1 MIHDFIHVEIPSA
14 NLQRAAKF
22 YHEVFGW
29 NMNYVAEADYMLFE
43 TGGAINGAF
52 YHSPQH
58 TGRQGV
64 VVYVEVNNLE
74 ETLALVTQHGGATVV
89 NKTTVDER
97 GSFALFSD
105 PDGNVLGIWE
115 GEHEEEK

>member
-1 MIHDFIHVEIPSA
+1 MAYDFIHVEIPSA

-29 NMNYVAEADYMLFE
+29 KMKYVEEADYMLFE
-43 TGGAINGAF
+43 TGGHINGAF

-58 TGRQGV
+58 AGRQGV
-64 VVYVEVNNLE
+64 VVYIETQNIAQ
-74 ETLALVTQHGGATVV
+74 TLARIEQSGGATVV
-89 NKTTVDER
+89 PQTPVDEM
-97 GSFALFSD
+97 GCFALFSD

-115 GEHEEEK
+115 GKEEEA

>member
-1 MIHDFIHVEIPSA
+1 MPHDFIHVEIPSA
-14 NLQRAAKF
+14 NLQRAASF

-29 NMNYVAEADYMLFE
+29 KMNYVEEADYMLFE
-43 TGGAINGAF
+43 TGGNINGAF

-58 TGRQGV
+58 TGKQGV
-64 VVYVEVNNLE
+64 VVYIAVEDIARTLE
-74 ETLALVTQHGGATVV
+74 LLQQRGGATVV
-89 NKTTVDER
+89 ARTPVDEM

-115 GEHEEEK
+115 GNQEEA

>member
-1 MIHDFIHVEIPSA
+1 MFQDFVHVEIPSA
-14 NLQRAAKF
+14 NLQRAASF

-29 NMNYVAEADYMLFE
+29 QMNYVEEADYMLFE

-52 YHSPQH
+52 YHSPDH

-64 VVYVEVNNLE
+64 VVYIHVGNIEASLKLINENGGKTFVPKTPVE
-74 ETLALVTQHGGATVV
+74 
-89 NKTTVDER
+89 KM
-97 GSFALFSD
+97 GSFALFHD

-115 GEHEEEK
+115 NEPETAS

>member
-1 MIHDFIHVEIPSA
+1 MPHDFIHVEIPSA
-14 NLQRAAKF
+14 DLQRAGAF

-29 NMNYVAEADYMLFE
+29 EMNYVTEADYMLFE
-43 TGGAINGAF
+43 TGGSINGAF

-58 TGRQGV
+58 AGRQGV
-64 VVYVEVNNLE
+64 VVYVEVKDIKD
-74 ETLALVTQHGGATVV
+74 TLVSINERGGATVV
-89 NKTTVDER
+89 AKTPVDER

-115 GEHEEEK
+115 GSHEGE

>member
-1 MIHDFIHVEIPSA
+1 MAHDFIHVEIPSA
-14 NLQRAAKF
+14 QLQRAAQF
-22 YHEVFGW
+22 YQNVFGW
-29 NMNYVAEADYMLFE
+29 KMNYVEEADYMLFE
-43 TGGAINGAF
+43 TGGNINGAF

-64 VVYVEVNNLE
+64 VVYVEVE
-74 ETLALVTQHGGATVV
+74 SIADTLAQIRQFGGATVV
-89 NKTTVDER
+89 PQTPVDQM

-115 GEHEEEK
+115 GNNA

>member
-1 MIHDFIHVEIPSA
+1 MPHDFIHVEIPSA

-58 TGRQGV
+58 AGRQGV
-64 VVYVEVNNLE
+64 VVYVEITNIE
-74 ETLALVTQHGGATVV
+74 ETLALIEQNGGATVV
-89 NKTTVDER
+89 NKTPVEEM

-115 GEHEEEK
+115 GKHEEEK